1 MEALF
6 VSKAKEQEQ
15 KGQHHREGSQ
25 KAGCLI
31 LNRPRRYY
39 KKMRN
44 KDRRPAGFVV
54 LFVLFELL
62 KIGSAEPRSPVP
74 EELQY
79 LEEPDRGEWQMPERV
94 IEALR
99 LRESDVVADVGA
111 GTGYFS
117 RRFARQVAH
126 VYAEDVDPT
135 ALSFLRRE
143 ALAKVTVVPGK
154 PENPMLPPNS
164 CDLVFICDV
173 LHMVENRPVFLRN
186 VIPALKPG
194 GKVAVI
200 EFYRRELPVGPPL
213 WAKLSEEEAK
223 KDFLKGAFKLDKQL
237 TFLPYQYFLI
247 FTK

>member
-1 MEALF
+1 MTSVGNAKKKPSHCAKRR
-6 VSKAKEQEQ
+6 SKNR
-15 KGQHHREGSQ
+15 GQ
-25 KAGCLI
+25 
-31 LNRPRRYY
+31 P
-39 KKMRN
+39 
-44 KDRRPAGFVV
+44 GFVV
-54 LFVLFELL
+54 LLVMLGLL
-62 KIGSAEPRSPVP
+62 NIASAEPRTPVP

-79 LEEPDRGEWQMPERV
+79 LEEPNRGAWQMPERV
-94 IEALR
+94 IGALR
-99 LRESDVVADVGA
+99 LQKSDVVADVGA

-126 VYAEDVDPT
+126 VYAEDVDPE

-164 CDLVFICDV
+164 CDVVFMCDV
-173 LHMVENRPVFLRN
+173 LHMVENRAAFLRN

-200 EFYRRELPVGPPL
+200 EFYRRVLPVGPPL
-213 WAKLSEEEAK
+213 WAKLSEKEVQE
-223 KDFLKGAFKLDKQL
+223 DFLKGSFKLDERL

-247 FTK
+247 FSK

>member
-1 MEALF
+1 M
-6 VSKAKEQEQ
+6 KP
-15 KGQHHREGSQ
+15 
-25 KAGCLI
+25 LI
-31 LNRPRRYY
+31 
-39 KKMRN
+39 KKMMTPFRN
-44 KDRRPAGFVV
+44 TNTRRIYYEKMRRTHRRPSGFVMLLV
-54 LFVLFELL
+54 SIGFVT
-62 KIGSAEPRSPVP
+62 IGSAEPRSPVP
-74 EELQY
+74 EQLRY

-94 IEALR
+94 IDALR
-99 LRESDVVADVGA
+99 LKKSDVVADVGA

-117 RRFARQVAH
+117 RRFARRVAH
-126 VYAEDVDPT
+126 VYAEDVDPE
-135 ALSFLRRE
+135 ALSFLRKE

-164 CDLVFICDV
+164 CNLVFICDV
-173 LHMVENRPVFLRN
+173 LHIVENRPAFLRN

-213 WAKLSEEEAK
+213 WAKLSEEQAK
-223 KDFLKGAFKLDKQL
+223 EDFLKGAFKLDKQL

>member
-1 MEALF
+1 MTSF
-6 VSKAKEQEQ
+6 GNAKMQPIYYE
-15 KGQHHREGSQ
+15 K
-25 KAGCLI
+25 I
-31 LNRPRRYY
+31 RR
-39 KKMRN
+39 N
-44 KDRRPAGFVV
+44 DRRHSGFVV
-54 LFVLFELL
+54 LLVVFGLL

-74 EELQY
+74 EQLQY
-79 LEEPDRGEWQMPERV
+79 LEEPNRGEWQMTERV
-94 IEALR
+94 IGALG
-99 LRESDVVADVGA
+99 LQKSDVVADVGA

-117 RRFARQVAH
+117 RRFAPRVAH
-126 VYAEDVDPT
+126 VYAEDVDPE

-164 CDLVFICDV
+164 CNLIFTCDV
-173 LHMVENRPVFLRN
+173 LHMVENRPAFLRN

-200 EFYRRELPVGPPL
+200 EFYRRKLPVGPPL

-223 KDFLKGAFKLDKQL
+223 EDFLKGGFKLDKRL